1 MKKFAILSLL
11 FAICSCIHDVPQGAD
26 LKVGDSIPSFS
37 VAMNDGTVI
46 SQESVMGKPSVIV
59 FFHTLCSDCQ
69 EELPLMQRLY
79 DEYASKGVVFA
90 LISRAQSSDDIESYW
105 KENGLKMPYSA
116 QKDRTVYE
124 KFATESIP
132 RVYIN
137 DRDGI
142 IRYIYTDNPVPSYDD
157 LKTSLES
164 VIR

>member
-1 MKKFAILSLL
+1 
-11 FAICSCIHDVPQGAD
+11 
-26 LKVGDSIPSFS
+26 
-37 VAMNDGTVI
+37 
-46 SQESVMGKPSVIV
+46 
-59 FFHTLCSDCQ
+59 
-69 EELPLMQRLY
+69 MQRLY